1 MDIMILLLVLASSIQ
16 HPYLLQT
23 LRESLDLLG
32 RKARVVV
39 QYTLVL
45 THCIVCS
52 CSERHSKVAG

>member
-23 LRESLDLLG
+23 RRESSDLLG
-32 RKARVVV
+32 RKARVVAQHV
-39 QYTLVL
+39 LAL

-52 CSERHSKVAG
+52 CSERQSKVAG